1 MKITKKYIEK
11 IIREEMAQLLKE
23 VESFSRPL
31 DEAGPL
37 AIDSLK
43 TAAQLGRAGYNKLRK
58 DLTRGRDSTDPS
70 KTPSRATN
78 VQAMKAQV
86 AANKKKI
93 AAMDLDPT
101 GAEAD
106 KRFWESPPKLSDIG
120 KIKLYLKSVM
130 DDVRRAGL
138 SNK

>member
-1 MKITKKYIEK
+1 
-11 IIREEMAQLLKE
+11 MAQLLKE
-23 VESFSRPL
+23 VESLSRPL

-37 AIDSLK
+37 NLDAVA
-43 TAAQLGRAGYNKLRK
+43 TVAQLGRAGYDKLQK
-58 DLTRGRDSTDPS
+58 DLTRGRDSTGPS
-70 KTPSRATN
+70 KTPNRATN
-78 VQAMKAQV
+78 VQAMKAQ
-86 AANKKKI
+86 ASANKKKI
-93 AAMDLDPT
+93 AAMDPT